1 MSGEEFSVTKIL
13 RSLLSLFVLVSPLG
27 AEPAQSATPAEAELR
42 GTVRDTTR
50 DPLAG
55 AKVTI
60 ANAETG
66 SRRTSQTDSRGR
78 YVLKAPPGTYRVSVD
93 LVGFVGEA
101 RSDVTLRAAQ
111 PQELDFRLRLAG
123 TESSQALRP

>member
-1 MSGEEFSVTKIL
+1 M
-13 RSLLSLFVLVSPLG
+13 
-27 AEPAQSATPAEAELR
+27 
-42 GTVRDTTR
+42 
-50 DPLAG
+50 
-55 AKVTI
+55 TI

-66 SRRTSQTDSRGR
+66 SRRASQTDSRGG
-78 YVLKAPPGTYRVSVD
+78 YILKAPPGTYRVSVD